1 MPTLSGHKVS
11 AKNSADKT
19 MGISLY
25 VIRGFP
31 LDVFFFL
38 IFSLYLFV
46 SLIL

>member
-31 LDVFFFL
+31 LDVFFL